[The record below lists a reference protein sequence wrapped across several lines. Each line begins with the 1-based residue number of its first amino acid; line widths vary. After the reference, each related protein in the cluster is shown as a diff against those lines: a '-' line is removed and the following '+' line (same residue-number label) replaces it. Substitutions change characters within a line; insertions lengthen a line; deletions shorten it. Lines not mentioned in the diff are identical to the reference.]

1 MISEVDLQDINN
13 PWLPV
18 YCNQCRESHKVLTL
32 LGHKYVLTYC
42 GINGKTLSNEEIAI
56 IQRPTDCPLT
66 QEEIVN
72 G

>member
-18 YCNQCRESHKVLTL
+18 YCDQCQESHKALTL
-32 LGHKYVLTYC
+32 LGHKYMLTYC
-42 GINGKTLSNEEIAI
+42 NLTGHTLSTDDTVRIP
-56 IQRPTDCPLT
+56 RPAHCPLSK
-66 QEEIVN
+66 EVVN